1 MAKPSYL
8 PEEVTSYFDEDE
20 NKLVF
25 GSQIQLASTQ
35 LVYGA
40 PKVYTVYD
48 NVSGC
53 PPARAA
59 GTQIMRID
67 FTTTAASSYVLM
79 HYSTIATYAGR
90 IDHAMY
96 FDDTSLGT
104 TLTSTNSNS
113 WKPINLHFTVT
124 CSAGSHYTYMTA
136 NQSSATGCGT
146 TWGRAVV
153 MVYENT

>member
-8 PEEVTSYFDEDE
+8 PEDVASYFDSDE

-25 GSQIQLASTQ
+25 GSQIQLPSTQ

-48 NVSGC
+48 TVSGC
-53 PPARAA
+53 PPNR
-59 GTQIMRID
+59 GGGQQIMRID
-67 FTTTAASSYVLM
+67 FTTTAASSYVVM
-79 HYSTIATYAGR
+79 HYSIITAHTER
-90 IDHAMY
+90 IDHTMY
-96 FDDTSLGT
+96 FDDGVLGQ

-113 WKPINLHFTVT
+113 WKPVNLNFATT
-124 CSAGSHYTYMTA
+124 CSAGSHFTYMA
-136 NQSSATGCGT
+136 ASVGAKTGCGT
-146 TWGRAVV
+146 NWGRGVV